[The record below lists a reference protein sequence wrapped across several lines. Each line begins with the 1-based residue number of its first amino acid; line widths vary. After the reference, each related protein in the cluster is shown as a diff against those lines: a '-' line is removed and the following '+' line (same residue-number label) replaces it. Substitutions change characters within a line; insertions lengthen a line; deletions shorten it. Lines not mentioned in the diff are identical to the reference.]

1 MDEELGAPIAYGRT
15 AEIYAWDDGHILK
28 LFHDWFGRESIEYE
42 AKIGQAVHASGLP
55 VPAVGEIVVVNG
67 RTGLIYERFAGVAL
81 WELMPQKPWTIFRYA
96 RRMAALHAEMH
107 ANPLQLE
114 IPDQRQRLVRKLN
127 QAQVLSEALRDKTL
141 AALETMPDG
150 TAICH
155 GDFHPGNVLA
165 TPQGEVVIDWIDATR
180 GNPLADLARSSI
192 LALAAAATTQTQNVL
207 EKLMVRLFHAVYL
220 RHYFTLRPGG
230 RVEYGRWLP
239 IVAAARLSENIPEIE
254 QWLLAQAERSLPK

>member
-1 MDEELGAPIAYGRT
+1 MDKELGSPIAYGRT

-28 LFHDWFGRESIEYE
+28 LFYDWFGRESIEYE
-42 AKIGQAVHASGLP
+42 AKIGTAVHASGLP
-55 VPAVGEIVVVNG
+55 VPAVGEIVLVNG

-81 WELMPQKPWTIFRYA
+81 WELMPRKPWTIFHYA

-107 ANPLQLE
+107 ANLLAPE
-114 IPDQRQRLVRKLN
+114 IPDQRRRLVQKIN
-127 QAQVLSEALRDKTL
+127 GAQPLPEVLRAKAL

-150 TAICH
+150 QAICH

-192 LALAAAATTQTQNVL
+192 LALGAAATSQTQNVI
-207 EKLMVRLFHAVYL
+207 EKLMVRLFHAIYL
-220 RHYFTLRPGG
+220 RHYFALRPGG
-230 RVEYGRWLP
+230 QAEYGRWLP
-239 IVAAARLSENIPEIE
+239 IVAAARLSENIPELE
-254 QWLLAQAERSLPK
+254 QWLLAQAEKIVD